1 MPKTTIILNVDTKS
15 KNRVRERS
23 LELGF
28 TTVAAYLK
36 HLIETDQE
44 MAKQGV
50 FIVNRPK
57 YDIDLIKIECIENIN
72 AGKSNYANLSYESG
86 VYHTLEWMTKLKAKI
101 PLKVF

>member
-1 MPKTTIILNVDTKS
+1 MPKTTIILNVDIKS
-15 KNRVRERS
+15 KNQVRERS
-23 LELGF
+23 MELGF

-57 YDIDLIKIECIENIN
+57 SEIVPIKNKCFENIN
-72 AGKSNYANLSYESG
+72 DLKSSYANLSYESG
-86 VYHTLEWMTKLKAKI
+86 VYHALEWMTNLKAKM
-101 PLKVF
+101 PLEIF